1 MDGAVKTLNRRRSSA
16 IVVNTPDGPRRILL
30 ERIRYVERMGRRMR
44 YHCTDGVV
52 DSQTIRASFRETTA
66 PLLVDPRFCLC
77 GASYVLNFRHVVGVN
92 GQIAMLDDEQ
102 TVDLPRTAAMDFK
115 LAWGNYWLGKDT
127 V

>member
-1 MDGAVKTLNRRRSSA
+1 
-16 IVVNTPDGPRRILL
+16 
-30 ERIRYVERMGRRMR
+30 MR

-77 GASYVLNFRHVVGVN
+77 GASYVLNFQHVVGVN